1 MPRRTP
7 PATAVLT
14 PAQARALASPS
25 RLEIVEAFGAL
36 GRASARELAAHL
48 GRSPGAVY
56 HHVRALEH
64 AGVVREVARR
74 PGPRRP
80 EAAVRADRRTAGG
93 GGRATARGSAAA
105 VHALKAVLRQ
115 ATRDVDGVFVQGV
128 ETLKGRFHGLQLSA
142 ALLPADVKRVLAL
155 LGELE
160 AVLREA
166 NRADRARAT
175 SSGGPACSCRLG
187 ERGRD
192 LGRSRARCHARR
204 VEPARGRVVRLA
216 AGATNRIGRC
226 PRPHPFLRL
235 GNGPAIGR

>member
-1 MPRRTP
+1 LTFNPDLLIIGFIMARRTP
-7 PATAVLT
+7 ATTVLT

-64 AGVVREVARR
+64 AGIVREVARR

-80 EAAVRADRRTAGG
+80 EAVYAPAAGRLAVAAGQRVG
-93 GGRATARGSAAA
+93 DQQAA
-105 VHALKAVLRQ
+105 VQALKAVLRQ
-115 ATRDVDGVFVQGV
+115 ATRDVDGVFVQAV

-142 ALLPADVKRVLAL
+142 ALAPADVRRVLAL

-160 AVLREA
+160 SVFREA
-166 NRADRARAT
+166 NRA
-175 SSGGPACSCRLG
+175 
-187 ERGRD
+187 
-192 LGRSRARCHARR
+192 RSRAGDIFRWTTLFM
-204 VEPARGRVVRLA
+204 P
-216 AGATNRIGRC
+216 IGRT
-226 PRPHPFLRL
+226 RS
-235 GNGPAIGR
+235 

>member
-80 EAAVRADRRTAGG
+80 EAVYAPVAGRLAVAAGRR
-93 GGRATARGSAAA
+93 RGDQQAA

-166 NRADRARAT
+166 NRT
-175 SSGGPACSCRLG
+175 
-187 ERGRD
+187 
-192 LGRSRARCHARR
+192 RSRAGDIFRWTSLFM
-204 VEPARGRVVRLA
+204 P
-216 AGATNRIGRC
+216 IGRT
-226 PRPHPFLRL
+226 RS
-235 GNGPAIGR
+235 